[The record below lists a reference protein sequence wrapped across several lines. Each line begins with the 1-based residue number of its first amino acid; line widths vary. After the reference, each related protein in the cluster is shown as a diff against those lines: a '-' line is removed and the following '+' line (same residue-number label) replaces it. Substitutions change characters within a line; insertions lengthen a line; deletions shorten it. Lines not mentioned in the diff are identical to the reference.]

1 MNRCPPRSSYGSGR
15 VAGPPAVVKRF
26 TRDRAIRTFAGM
38 SSPRHRRLAV
48 RAPLDP
54 VLHHVAPLGLA
65 AATGAPTLVVD
76 LDPSAPGYPGRT
88 LADLAAD
95 GPRLAD
101 LRPDRDGVAVIGH
114 GGLGDDDIAE
124 LVPRLLASWP
134 FAVIRVPGFGA
145 TDAAPVIPVHPLL
158 PAPLDPPSDRP
169 AAYQAHLRWS
179 KQPGPGLLLPP
190 PGRSATVRM
199 LGGTIEPRS
208 RWVRAWAPAWEL
220 PWP

>member
-1 MNRCPPRSSYGSGR
+1 
-15 VAGPPAVVKRF
+15 
-26 TRDRAIRTFAGM
+26 M
-38 SSPRHRRLAV
+38 SPSPHRRLAV

-54 VLHHVAPLGLA
+54 VLHHLAPLGLA

-95 GPRLAD
+95 GPRRAD
-101 LRPDRDGVAVIGH
+101 LAPSRDGVAVIGH
-114 GGLGDDDIAE
+114 GGVDEDEAAE

-134 FAVIRVPGFGA
+134 FAVLRLPPEAVPADG
-145 TDAAPVIPVHPLL
+145 TPVIPAHPML
-158 PAPLDPPSDRP
+158 PSPLDPPSDRP

-179 KQPGPGLLLPP
+179 TAPGPGLLLPP
-190 PGRSATVRM
+190 PGRAATVRM
-199 LGGTIEPRS
+199 LRGTIEPRS
-208 RWVRAWAPAWEL
+208 RWVKAWAPAWRL